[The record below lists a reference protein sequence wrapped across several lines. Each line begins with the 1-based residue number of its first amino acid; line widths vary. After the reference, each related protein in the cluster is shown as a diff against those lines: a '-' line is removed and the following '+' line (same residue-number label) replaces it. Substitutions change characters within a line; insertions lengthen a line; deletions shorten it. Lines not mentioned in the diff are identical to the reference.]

1 MFMKQQ
7 READILRACLTW
19 LRLHGVYCWRQNQGA
34 SRGEYQGKRRFLR
47 FASVPGISDIVGV
60 VADGTG
66 RILCVE
72 TKRPGQ
78 SLTPYQHAF
87 LDVVRSHG
95 GIALV
100 VHSVAELEQA
110 LAGVLAGTPATAA
123 RAAPPA
129 TGADEPPW

>member
-1 MFMKQQ
+1 M
-7 READILRACLTW
+7 ARA
-19 LRLHGVYCWRQNQGA
+19 
-34 SRGEYQGKRRFLR
+34 
-47 FASVPGISDIVGV
+47 
-60 VADGTG
+60 

-110 LAGVLAGTPATAA
+110 LAGVPGGHACCSGARRAA
-123 RAAPPA
+123 RHRR
-129 TGADEPPW
+129 

>member
-1 MFMKQQ
+1 
-7 READILRACLTW
+7 
-19 LRLHGVYCWRQNQGA
+19 
-34 SRGEYQGKRRFLR
+34 
-47 FASVPGISDIVGV
+47 V

-110 LAGVLAGTPATAA
+110 LAGVLAGTPAAA
-123 RAAPPA
+123 VRAAPPA
-129 TGADEPPW
+129 TGGDEPPW